1 MERSQSITANHQIR
15 MTIVGLCLLG
25 TIFVAV
31 YFNYFK
37 GIDVVYTHL
46 FYVVIVLVGL
56 WYKRYVIQVAIFLG
70 GFHII
75 MDYLSQG
82 AFLMAPILRAS
93 ILLFVASG
101 IYFLINQLES
111 SHKNLDRVMKSVGD
125 GIIVVDLEKRVTLLN
140 RVAEELTGWSSDEA
154 QGKRF
159 ELVFQL
165 SHENPEYQVSN
176 PVDEVLKTDHS
187 TVSSHHAVITDRQGH
202 CFHIED
208 SATPVKD
215 GDGATT
221 GVVLIFR
228 DVSERVAQNKRIEY
242 LSYHDHLTGLYNRRY
257 FEEELKR
264 IDGRRHFPLSIIMGD
279 INNLK
284 MINDAFGHLTGD
296 QVIYA
301 AGKMLKKFCRPNDV
315 AARWGGDEF
324 VLLLPNT
331 DTETTAKIV
340 ERMNQAV
347 ALAPVDQGMLSMAFG
362 WDTKKNLSEDVLAVF
377 KNAENYMYKHKLQM
391 KPQVRDMTIR
401 LIMASLYQK
410 CGAEKNHG
418 KMVSQYARQI
428 GEAMGLGEKELAA
441 LEWAAR
447 LHDIGKVTLAPGLLD
462 KTGTLTPEEWLAI
475 KRHPEIGYHITNIAA
490 DMVEIALAIL
500 SHHEWWDGSGYPKGL
515 SGQKIPRLA
524 RIIAIAEAYD
534 AMVSDRPYHP
544 ALSPSQAVHAIVHGA
559 GTQFDPTI
567 AGVFV
572 SRVLT
577 EQTGCGQRQI

>member
-1 MERSQSITANHQIR
+1 MERSQLSTANHQIR
-15 MTIVGLCLLG
+15 ITIVGLCLLG

-46 FYVVIVLVGL
+46 FYVVIVMVGL

-70 GFHII
+70 LFHIV
-75 MDYLSQG
+75 MDYLSTG

-101 IYFLINQLES
+101 IYFLVSQLEN
-111 SHKNLDRVMKSVGD
+111 SHKNLDQVMKSVGD
-125 GIIVVDLEKRVTLLN
+125 GIIVVDLEQRVTLLN
-140 RVAEELTGWSSDEA
+140 RVAEELTGWSSGEA
-154 QGKRF
+154 RGKSF

-165 SHENPEYQVSN
+165 SHENSEYQVSN

-187 TVSSHHAVITDRQGH
+187 TASSHHAMITDRQGR
-202 CFHIED
+202 CFHIEV

-228 DVSERVAQNKRIEY
+228 DISERMAQSQRIEY

-279 INNLK
+279 INSLK

-301 AGKMLKKFCRPNDV
+301 AGKILKKFCRPNDV

-331 DTETTAKIV
+331 DEETTAKIV
-340 ERMNQAV
+340 ERMNQAA

-362 WDTKKNLSEDVLAVF
+362 WDTKKNLSEDVLEVF

-391 KPQVRDMTIR
+391 KPQVRDDTIGLIMTSLYHKSRAEQTHCDNVRRYAR
-401 LIMASLYQK
+401 LIA
-410 CGAEKNHG
+410 
-418 KMVSQYARQI
+418 
-428 GEAMGLGEKELAA
+428 EAMQLNEKEMTA

-447 LHDIGKVTLAPGLLD
+447 LHDIGKVTLTATLLD
-462 KTGTLTPEEWLAI
+462 KKGELTADEWVAI
-475 KRHPEIGYHITNIAA
+475 RRHPEIGYHITNISA
-490 DMVEIALAIL
+490 DMTEIALAIL

-515 SGQKIPRLA
+515 TGKKIPRLA

-534 AMVSDRPYHP
+534 AMLSVRPYRP
-544 ALSPSQAVHAIVHGA
+544 ALSPSQALHAIVHGA

-572 SRVLT
+572 SRVLV
-577 EQTGCGQRQI
+577 EQPG